1 MLTLK
6 LIQPNCGRV
15 VSSLPDDR
23 RSIIS
28 ICPSTK
34 SPSSTP
40 CPPKDPK
47 SLRRPVSELSQLE
60 DTQEE
65 DAALESDED
74 QEYPLLES
82 CKIKKRVVVP
92 GITIERAWWDRE
104 DPCETCLLSFLGLGC
119 LVLIGLFSFL
129 VHASVGS
136 DTSDLWNS
144 TSTTGTSPVSPT
156 SASYNKGVNHE
167 SPKGKSF
174 WGQLVDFAW
183 PIAATV
189 LPLFVMLLLA
199 SSPIHVIVRCGG
211 YWGLAL
217 FAFPGFPIV
226 PCCIFACLACLA
238 DVVGRWDNVVSQFDI
253 DTQGRQPRPG
263 PLKTVRFADQ
273 QEPPAKLGRKQK
285 IKRWFR

>member
-15 VSSLPDDR
+15 VSPLPDDR

-183 PIAATV
+183 PIALRHAV
-189 LPLFVMLLLA
+189 ASQLSHPCYSQVRRLL
-199 SSPIHVIVRCGG
+199 GFG
-211 YWGLAL
+211 AL
-217 FAFPGFPIV
+217 CVSWLSDRALLHF
-226 PCCIFACLACLA
+226 CLLGVFSRRRRA
-238 DVVGRWDNVVSQFDI
+238 VGQR
-253 DTQGRQPRPG
+253 
-263 PLKTVRFADQ
+263 RFAI
-273 QEPPAKLGRKQK
+273 RH
-285 IKRWFR
+285 